1 MDSSSVLKLSLLI
14 IGFIVAWAKDT
25 QSAKREPKL
34 LSLFNIVQFKQ
45 GPCVQA
51 SDTSKRGICMTTQ
64 QCTDR
69 SGAASGNCAAGF
81 GVCCGFTASTCG
93 STIKENCTYVSNPNF
108 PSAAT
113 PGMCEY
119 TINRI
124 CDDLCQVRLDFD
136 NFQTSSPPGQGAAAM
151 QFGDCSI
158 SGDTFTATSP
168 IGVSPPVVC
177 GTLSGQH
184 MFVETGTSGDA
195 AKISFTIASS
205 AATYQIK
212 VTYYQCSSLNKAPA
226 NCVQYLT
233 GVSGSFQ
240 SYNFQGMV
248 VNDNQNYLTCMR
260 QERGYCSIQYSANAF
275 NLLGST
281 AGTPEEDSE
290 TGTVEI
296 KPRKPRFRPV
306 RTRQLVNKV
315 RNKLIR
321 NPHRSLGDMSKE
333 YEIPKTTLRRVLKFD
348 LKKTCFKFTRRQVLS
363 EATGRKTPL
372 VVIPEGT
379 KVNSDAYINLL
390 EEELL
395 PWIQQQHWEHG
406 YAFMQDGAPAHTSKK
421 TQDWCKANLMDF
433 WDKNTWPPS
442 SPDLNPMD
450 FSI

>member
-1 MDSSSVLKLSLLI
+1 MALDKAIRRKIICLHNQGLSER
-14 IGFIVAWAKDT
+14 D
-25 QSAKREPKL
+25 
-34 LSLFNIVQFKQ
+34 
-45 GPCVQA
+45 
-51 SDTSKRGICMTTQ
+51 
-64 QCTDR
+64 
-69 SGAASGNCAAGF
+69 
-81 GVCCGFTASTCG
+81 
-93 STIKENCTYVSNPNF
+93 
-108 PSAAT
+108 
-113 PGMCEY
+113 
-119 TINRI
+119 
-124 CDDLCQVRLDFD
+124 
-136 NFQTSSPPGQGAAAM
+136 
-151 QFGDCSI
+151 
-158 SGDTFTATSP
+158 
-168 IGVSPPVVC
+168 
-177 GTLSGQH
+177 
-184 MFVETGTSGDA
+184 
-195 AKISFTIASS
+195 IASRLLEAKS
-205 AATYQIK
+205 T
-212 VTYYQCSSLNKAPA
+212 VHDT
-226 NCVQYLT
+226 
-233 GVSGSFQ
+233 VSR
-240 SYNFQGMV
+240 YKK
-248 VNDNQNYLTCMR
+248 
-260 QERGYCSIQYSANAF
+260 
-275 NLLGST
+275 
-281 AGTPEEDSE
+281 

-363 EATGRKTPL
+363 EATVAKRLQRGRIIRDKIACAPHPATIWSDEKIFTVQRAWNRQNDRFYACNLEDIPLYNRSVFIRQHPAHVMVWAGVSDDGRKTPL

-421 TQDWCKANLMDF
+421 TQGWCKANLMDF